1 MASRKKNRGGGAA
14 ASGEVNV
21 GIAADFSAA
30 QQSADAFLAAFEQ
43 RAEATAARI
52 GSLFGQVSQTR
63 LPSVPR
69 GRGSTA
75 PDWHLTAP
83 GTGGLF
89 TGTGGT
95 VQNLGLNLSRGIQDA
110 GMAFGMQGL
119 SGWQRLQ
126 MLTMSVGNNV
136 DMIAAGLGDLRK
148 QAADSGQTMIQ
159 AFRGGL
165 TSAAGMTLAINGAV
179 AAALVLP
186 TVWASI
192 TEEATKA
199 EKAAKAYREEQEN
212 ARVSAFVKGATSAP
226 VSDAFDV
233 EARRRQLADAE
244 AEAARLAAELV
255 RIEEDLRRRVL
266 SATDD
271 ADRYRTNADPLRG
284 SRAAE
289 RFVEALREGKAQA
302 QGVYA
307 DLVSDYAAFRAR
319 LEELRGRDP
328 EKPDGLIDAIRTEVT
343 AFDAEERGRIAAEAY
358 RIQALSQDERETALR
373 EHRLRL
379 AQINAEANAKDVEAQ
394 RAVIRARGALDSAEY
409 ERRIVEAREWLSRVG
424 GLLQSAQE
432 MRAATLREVTL
443 GLTAPFAM
451 TGAGRG
457 LPGAFVGAG
466 AMAGADDVRAYWQQQ
481 LEQAQAEQRAAEA
494 ATQRAATTSGQ
505 RTGARRDWGAR
516 LGALRAEN
524 ARMEAELSSGFQKRR
539 ALVDA
544 NEDAERAA
552 LNRELVEVAK
562 AGEHR
567 AELEAEI
574 QAQLTL
580 VARRA
585 ADERAQI
592 DRDEMTQ
599 RIERARAVEDEMDTR
614 ATSRLDLLGGRLA
627 EERRLENEH
636 AVAVQALWRRI
647 DDEERK
653 DAEEQ
658 NAALVKVLRQRIKD
672 EGALYAVRRARLAR
686 ERVERAALDAASLAS
701 SSRSRAVRARAEVA
715 RDAAAGAAA
724 MVPGLFGFDRGAG
737 ARAGLAAERAMDAA
751 DRDAA
756 RIAADD
762 ERLRRLAA
770 ARERFRGEVGAA
782 YKTDEGYRAE
792 VADAE
797 AEHQARLLEI
807 EGEGQRRRLA
817 QEASFAQARTEFY
830 RSSIQDALG
839 TVGALWQTYADRW
852 VSDRAQQ
859 LAAMGIAESDARAQ
873 AEKEGR
879 GRFEFGKA
887 LAIAETTVSTYF
899 AAQKAYESQMAIP
912 TPDAPVRAGI
922 AAALAVGQGLARVAA
937 IQSQTLGGGGAGASS
952 SSGFGVQTFGASPG
966 AGTPFGAPSSSQS
979 IARMGASAS
988 QQNAVAQSGA
998 GSREIVAA
1006 LDAYRAE
1013 VRANPPV
1020 IRRETEAAVEAAG
1033 RTHNRRRTYGSPVVR
1048 RAR

>member
-52 GSLFGQVSQTR
+52 GSLFSQVSQTR
-63 LPSVPR
+63 MPSAMPR
-69 GRGSTA
+69 GRGSNA

-136 DMIAAGLGDLRK
+136 DMIAAGFADVRK
-148 QAADSGQTMIQ
+148 QAKDSGQTMVE
-159 AFRGGL
+159 ALKAGMTG
-165 TSAAGMTLAINGAV
+165 AAGMTLAINGAV
-179 AAALVLP
+179 AAALILP
-186 TVWASI
+186 TVWGAI

-199 EKAAKAYREEQEN
+199 KKAAEAYRVAQDE
-212 ARVSAFVKGATSAP
+212 ARVSAFVRGATSGA
-226 VSDAFDV
+226 VSDATDV

-244 AEAARLAAELV
+244 AEATRVAAELKRLEDEV
-255 RIEEDLRRRVL
+255 SARVLASYADSRTPGLGAAMAQRAVKDLRAGRV
-266 SATDD
+266 D
-271 ADRYRTNADPLRG
+271 
-284 SRAAE
+284 
-289 RFVEALREGKAQA
+289 AQA
-302 QGVYA
+302 AYDDFVA
-307 DLVSDYAAFRAR
+307 DYVAFRQR

-328 EKPDGLIDAIRTEVT
+328 EKPDGLISAIRTELT
-343 AFDAEERGRIAAEAY
+343 SWDAEERGRIAAEAY

-379 AQINAEANAKDVEAQ
+379 AQINAEANAKDVDAQ

-409 ERRIVEAREWLSRVG
+409 ERRIVEARQWLSRVG

-466 AMAGADDVRAYWQQQ
+466 AMAGADDVRSFWQQQ

-494 ATQRAATTSGQ
+494 ATQRAATTAGS

-539 ALVDA
+539 QLVDA

-552 LNRELVEVAK
+552 LQRELVEVAK

-567 AELEAEI
+567 AALEAEI

-580 VARRA
+580 VTRRA

-614 ATSRLDLLGGRLA
+614 ASSRLDLLGGRLA

-672 EGALYAVRRARLAR
+672 EGALYAVRRARAAR

-724 MVPGLFGFDRGAG
+724 MVPSLWGFDSGRSARG
-737 ARAGLAAERAMDAA
+737 LLDAERAQDAA
-751 DRDAA
+751 ERDAA

-762 ERLRRLAA
+762 ERRRRLAA

-792 VADAE
+792 VADLE

-817 QEASFAQARTEFY
+817 QEADFAAARTEFY

-839 TVGALWQTYADRW
+839 TVSTLWQTYADRW

-859 LAAMGIAESDARAQ
+859 LAAMGLAEADARAQ

-937 IQSQTLGGGGAGASS
+937 IQSQTLGGGGAASSS

-966 AGTPFGAPSSSQS
+966 VGTPFGAPSSSQG
-979 IARMGASAS
+979 IARTGAAAS
-988 QQNAVAQSGA
+988 QALVIAQSGA

-1020 IRRETEAAVEAAG
+1020 IRRETEAEVERAG
-1033 RTHNRRRTYGSPVVR
+1033 HAHNRRRTYGSPTVR
-1048 RAR
+1048 RTR